1 MLGPDPTIE
10 AAPAVAATHAPL
22 TRSPPEPRV
31 VENTARS
38 ELPRHETPT
47 MFAEPPS
54 SIEQLVSSARQF
66 ADILDTTRNVQVA
79 AWISGFRVGVLDL
92 YA

>member
-1 MLGPDPTIE
+1 MLGPDPTIG

-31 VENTARS
+31 VESTAGS
-38 ELPRHETPT
+38 QLPRHETAT
-47 MFAEPPS
+47 MSASQPNVV
-54 SIEQLVSSARQF
+54 EQLVTSARQF
-66 ADILDTTRNVQVA
+66 ADILDTTGNVQVA
-79 AWISGFRVGVLDL
+79 AWISGFRVGFLDI